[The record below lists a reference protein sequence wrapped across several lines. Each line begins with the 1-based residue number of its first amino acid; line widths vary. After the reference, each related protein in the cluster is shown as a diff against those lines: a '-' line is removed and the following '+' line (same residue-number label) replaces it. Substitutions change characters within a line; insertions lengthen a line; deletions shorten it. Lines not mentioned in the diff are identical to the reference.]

1 MLAAED
7 AEKLTIP
14 HMVLASNGEDAEVVK
29 QYKAIIEG
37 EGKIGEVRLLDILL
51 LLARPLLRANI
62 LDEGG
67 NLRYYAPWM
76 DGCQSQS
83 VQCRQSEGV

>member
-37 EGKIGEVRLLDILL
+37 DGKIGDVRDVT
-51 LLARPLLRANI
+51 ARFGPETWTFLSIAVAALVSA
-62 LDEGG
+62 LTC
-67 NLRYYAPWM
+67 AA
-76 DGCQSQS
+76 GCLWSFH
-83 VQCRQSEGV
+83 GF